1 MTPFPRLSF
10 LAAGLLAGF
19 AFGAPTANAAGDD
32 LVVVD
37 QKDLDAYWRVDPRRV
52 QSVLL
57 REGPERYGCM
67 ALPFV
72 IETDGRVAPG
82 NQPLLARI
90 AQPAG
95 VQGNGVDAL
104 FIHVIGSLP
113 PFEPTWGTPPKDAIY
128 SSRAIV
134 IGDARLAQRL
144 GPEKWARVHEE
155 LERACRIDDL
165 AGWLGRHPDQV
176 VTQSLPADP
185 EQLLS
190 APPGPPR

>member
-1 MTPFPRLSF
+1 MTVLLRSSF

-19 AFGAPTANAAGDD
+19 VVATPMSASANDD
-32 LVVVD
+32 LVVVN
-37 QKDLDAYWRVDPRRV
+37 QKDLDAYWRTDPRRV

-72 IETDGRVAPG
+72 IETDGRVAPAS
-82 NQPLLARI
+82 QPLLARI
-90 AQPAG
+90 GQPAG
-95 VQGNGVDAL
+95 TQDNGIDAL
-104 FIHVIGSLP
+104 FVHVIGSLP

-144 GPEKWARVHEE
+144 GAEKWARVHDE

-165 AGWLGRHPDQV
+165 AGWLDRHPDQV
-176 VTQSLPADP
+176 VTQPLPADP

-190 APPGPPR
+190 APPGLPR